1 MRIPDF
7 PTMPRSKKPL
17 HVRAATLADV
27 GRAAGV
33 SAMAASTVLN
43 AARTSSR
50 ISPETRARILAAA
63 AQLSYRP
70 NATARALANRRMD
83 TIGIAAVIDGG
94 EFNNYFLEI
103 FNGILESAARH
114 EQNTTVF
121 ALHDW
126 GRDPARLHGMCDGR
140 IDGLILLAPTLS
152 RDAAKLL
159 PGHTPFVSLHANAA
173 LPRVVNIES
182 DEERG
187 AYEMVRYLIAQGHRR
202 ILHAAGTPGLVGAE
216 RRIRGYKR
224 ALARARI
231 PFEPGLLI
239 STNYNSLSGREAMRG
254 WLKRHA
260 GAPLPQAIFC
270 ANDAVAVGCLE
281 ALAEIGLRVPDDLS
295 VAGFDDTLAARTT
308 VPQLTTVR
316 QPLRAMG
323 NRAVEELLARIQ
335 GRGAVPSRVT
345 AAPIVFPVD
354 LVPRA
359 SVGPPPA
366 AKRIVPSHRAVLL

>member
-1 MRIPDF
+1 MLAADF
-7 PTMPRSKKPL
+7 FPMPPLKKHR

-50 ISPETRARILAAA
+50 ISPETRARILEAAA
-63 AQLSYRP
+63 RLSYRP
-70 NATARALANRRMD
+70 NAAARALANRRMN

-94 EFNNYFLEI
+94 EFNSYFLEI

-126 GRDPARLHGMCDGR
+126 GRDPARLPGLCDGR
-140 IDGLILLAPTLS
+140 IDGLILIAPTLS
-152 RDAAKLL
+152 REAAKGL
-159 PGHTPFVSLHANAA
+159 PGHTPFVSLHANAS
-173 LPRVVNIES
+173 LPHVVNIES

-187 AYEMVRYLIAQGHRR
+187 AFEMVRYLVAQGHRR

-216 RRIRGYKR
+216 RRVRGYRR
-224 ALARARI
+224 ALARAHL

-239 STNYNSLSGREAMRG
+239 WTNFDRSSGRDAMRG

-260 GAPLPQAIFC
+260 GEPLPQAVFC
-270 ANDAVAVGCLE
+270 ASDAVATGCLE
-281 ALAEIGLRVPDDLS
+281 ACAEIGLRVPDDLS

-335 GRGAVPSRVT
+335 GRGGERSKISDT
-345 AAPIVFPVD
+345 TIVFPVD
-354 LVPRA
+354 LVQRA

-366 AKRIVPSHRAVLL
+366 AKRIVPPPRPVLL